1 MSDAHD
7 DDSATLDDLRVSIA
21 ADVSA
26 FLEAAPDAMVIVT
39 RHGAILFANR
49 QAELLFGYT
58 RGELAGQRI
67 DVLVPA
73 RYRAGHPAHR
83 AAFFATPHARPMGAG
98 RDLHAVRKDGS
109 EFPAEISLGPVETPQ
124 GRVVTAAIRDVT
136 DRRKLETK
144 YRQFLDAA
152 PDAVVIVDRYGAIVL
167 VNAQTEHLF
176 GYSRS
181 TLIGRPIELLI
192 PERFR
197 PAHPHHRAEFFAKPK
212 VRAMGSG
219 IELYGRRQ
227 DGTEFPIE
235 ISLSPLTTED
245 GPLVAA
251 AIRDGSERRRA
262 EARFRGLLESAPD
275 ANVIVDSDGRIRL
288 VNAQTER
295 LFGYSRQEMIGQWVE
310 MLMPPRFRRP
320 HLAHRQGFFA
330 DPRVRRMGSGQELYG
345 LRNDGTEFPIEIS
358 LSPLTTDEGVLVS
371 SSIRDVSERKHA
383 EAKFRG
389 LLESAPD
396 AMVIVDRDGRI
407 VLINTQTERL
417 FGYSRIELI
426 GQPVEVLVPERSRA
440 AHPAH
445 RTQYLAAP
453 VVRAMGSGLD
463 LWGRRRDGSEFPV
476 EISLSPIETME
487 GSLVSSTIRDVSER
501 VRIHEV
507 RAELAAIVG
516 SSDDAII
523 GTALDGTIRSWN
535 RGAQR
540 IFGYAAAAVIGQ
552 SVRCLLPPGRAEEE
566 PTLIEAL
573 TRGDRVEPFETVR
586 RCEDGR
592 DIEVSVTLS
601 PIHDSG
607 GRIVGVSKVA
617 RDITDRKR
625 AERALAEAKDATDV
639 ANRELEAFSYSVAHD
654 LRAPLR
660 GIDGFSMALLED
672 AYDSLDETGRRY
684 LHRVRDL
691 TKHMAELIE
700 SLLSLARISRSEPR
714 CEVVDLSEL
723 ARAATRRLSAAQP
736 DRLIDVAITDGLTAW
751 GDARLL
757 GVVLDNL
764 LGNAWKFTRDQPHPR
779 VEFSSLRQDA
789 ERVFYVRDN
798 GAGFDMAHAAKLF
811 GVFQR
816 LHSPDEFEGTGIG
829 LATVQRVIER
839 HGGRVWADGSPGA
852 GATVYFTVT
861 IEGTPA

>member
-1 MSDAHD
+1 M
-7 DDSATLDDLRVSIA
+7 
-21 ADVSA
+21 
-26 FLEAAPDAMVIVT
+26 
-39 RHGAILFANR
+39 
-49 QAELLFGYT
+49 
-58 RGELAGQRI
+58 
-67 DVLVPA
+67 
-73 RYRAGHPAHR
+73 
-83 AAFFATPHARPMGAG
+83 
-98 RDLHAVRKDGS
+98 
-109 EFPAEISLGPVETPQ
+109 
-124 GRVVTAAIRDVT
+124 
-136 DRRKLETK
+136 
-144 YRQFLDAA
+144 
-152 PDAVVIVDRYGAIVL
+152 
-167 VNAQTEHLF
+167 
-176 GYSRS
+176 
-181 TLIGRPIELLI
+181 
-192 PERFR
+192 
-197 PAHPHHRAEFFAKPK
+197 
-212 VRAMGSG
+212 
-219 IELYGRRQ
+219 
-227 DGTEFPIE
+227 
-235 ISLSPLTTED
+235 
-245 GPLVAA
+245 
-251 AIRDGSERRRA
+251 
-262 EARFRGLLESAPD
+262 
-275 ANVIVDSDGRIRL
+275 
-288 VNAQTER
+288 
-295 LFGYSRQEMIGQWVE
+295 
-310 MLMPPRFRRP
+310 
-320 HLAHRQGFFA
+320 
-330 DPRVRRMGSGQELYG
+330 
-345 LRNDGTEFPIEIS
+345 
-358 LSPLTTDEGVLVS
+358 S

-445 RTQYLAAP
+445 RKQYIAAP

-660 GIDGFSMALLED
+660 GIDGFSQALLED

-736 DRLIDVAITDGLTAW
+736 DRPIDVAITDGLTAW

>member
-1 MSDAHD
+1 MAEAHNH
-7 DDSATLDDLRVSIA
+7 DSTTLGDLSVAIA

-39 RHGAILFANR
+39 RRGDMLFANR
-49 QAELLFGYT
+49 QAERLFGYA
-58 RGELAGQRI
+58 RGELEGQFV

-73 RYRAGHPAHR
+73 RYRAQHPEHR
-83 AAFFATPHARPMGAG
+83 AAFFASPRARPMGAG
-98 RDLHAVRKDGS
+98 MELHAVRKDGS
-109 EFPAEISLGPVETPQ
+109 EFPAEISLGPIDTPQ
-124 GRVVTAAIRDVT
+124 GGVVTVAIRDVT
-136 DRRKLETK
+136 DRRKLEAK

-152 PDAVVIVDRYGAIVL
+152 PDAIVIVDRDGAIVL

-176 GYSRS
+176 GYMRS
-181 TLIGRPIELLI
+181 ALIGRPVELLI
-192 PERFR
+192 PARFR
-197 PAHPHHRAEFFAKPK
+197 SAHPRRRAEFFATPK

-235 ISLSPLTTED
+235 ISLSPLTTDD

-275 ANVIVDSDGRIRL
+275 AMVVVDGAGIIVLINS
-288 VNAQTER
+288 QTER
-295 LFGYSRQEMIGQWVE
+295 LFGY
-310 MLMPPRFRRP
+310 PR
-320 HLAHRQGFFA
+320 
-330 DPRVRRMGSGQELYG
+330 SEL
-345 LRNDGTEFPIEIS
+345 
-358 LSPLTTDEGVLVS
+358 V
-371 SSIRDVSERKHA
+371 
-383 EAKFRG
+383 
-389 LLESAPD
+389 
-396 AMVIVDRDGRI
+396 
-407 VLINTQTERL
+407 
-417 FGYSRIELI
+417 

-445 RTQYLAAP
+445 RQQYGAAP
-453 VVRAMGSGLD
+453 LARAMGSGLN

-476 EISLSPIETME
+476 EISLSPIETE
-487 GSLVSSTIRDVSER
+487 DGTLVSSAIRDVSER
-501 VRIHEV
+501 IRIAEV
-507 RAELAAIVG
+507 RAELAAIVD
-516 SSDDAII
+516 SSDDAVI
-523 GTALDGTIRSWN
+523 GQALDGTIRSWN

-540 IFGYAAAAVIGQ
+540 LFGYTATEMIGQ
-552 SVRCLLPPGRAEEE
+552 AIGRLLPAGRSAEAPGI
-566 PTLIEAL
+566 IEAL
-573 TRGDRVEPFETVR
+573 SRGDRAEPFESVR
-586 RCEDGR
+586 RCKNGH
-592 DIEVSVTLS
+592 DIDVSITIS
-601 PIHDSG
+601 PIHDAG
-607 GRIVGVSKVA
+607 GRITGVSEVA

-625 AERALAEAKDATDV
+625 AERALAQAKDATDV

-660 GIDGFSMALLED
+660 GIDGFSQALLED

-684 LHRVRDL
+684 LRRVRDL
-691 TKHMAELIE
+691 TKHMAALID

-714 CEVVDLSEL
+714 REAVDLSEL
-723 ARAATRRLSAAQP
+723 ARAATRRLRAAQP
-736 DRLIDVAITDGLTAW
+736 DRPFDVEITDGLTAW
-751 GDARLL
+751 GDERLL
-757 GVVLDNL
+757 AIVFDNL

-779 VEFSSLRQDA
+779 VEFSSLRQDG
-789 ERVFYVRDN
+789 ERVFYIRDN

-861 IEGTPA
+861 TEGAPT